1 MYKWVTDFNHS
12 NPKKVKWQK
21 GVKYQ
26 FSAGV
31 QQFKKTMNPA
41 ILTVLFFK
49 YFKMLWY
56 FNIKWQVCSV
66 TEFSW

>member
-12 NPKKVKWQK
+12 NPKKVEWQK
-21 GVKYQ
+21 GVKDR

-31 QQFKKTMNPA
+31 QQFKKTKNPA
-41 ILTVLFFK
+41 IVTVLFFK

-56 FNIKWQVCSV
+56 FNI
-66 TEFSW
+66 